1 MENSLVSIITP
12 CYNGEKYISKTIES
26 VLNQTYSNWEMIIVD
41 DGSKDRSATIVK
53 GYQEKDARIKF
64 LQQANAGSA
73 AARNNGIKHAEGR
86 YIALLDADD
95 VWKNNFLQEQ
105 IEFMKKKN
113 TICVF
118 SSYDRIDENSEPI
131 QHTTKAK
138 PFITKKDMRVMNQ
151 IGCLTGLYD
160 ASKYGKV
167 YLKEE
172 LNSIRDDYAY
182 WYDIVSLE
190 NKAYGNPK
198 SLAMYRVLNDSTT
211 GDKKKLIGKQYFF
224 YRRYLKENPLVASV
238 NLVRWGIAGIL
249 KFH

>member
-1 MENSLVSIITP
+1 
-12 CYNGEKYISKTIES
+12 
-26 VLNQTYSNWEMIIVD
+26 
-41 DGSKDRSATIVK
+41 
-53 GYQEKDARIKF
+53 
-64 LQQANAGSA
+64 
-73 AARNNGIKHAEGR
+73 
-86 YIALLDADD
+86 
-95 VWKNNFLQEQ
+95 
-105 IEFMKKKN
+105 
-113 TICVF
+113 
-118 SSYDRIDENSEPI
+118 
-131 QHTTKAK
+131 
-138 PFITKKDMRVMNQ
+138 MNQ